1 MANLPNEVLTAVFE
15 LQRLLLQII
24 NQAAELEFTILQQ
37 FGETEATIAELDEI
51 QNVKE
56 RAISYYTRLYRLLLQ
71 LSQSQP
77 LADSATLDLLTRS
90 LTQTQAIAN
99 AGQASLLEIKRN
111 WNLQ

>member
-1 MANLPNEVLTAVFE
+1 MHCYKE
-15 LQRLLLQII
+15 LV
-24 NQAAELEFTILQQ
+24 
-37 FGETEATIAELDEI
+37 LDEI

-111 WNLQ
+111 WNL

>member
-1 MANLPNEVLTAVFE
+1 MANLPNETITAVFE

-24 NQAAELEFTILQQ
+24 NQAAEIEFTILQR

-77 LADSATLDLLTRS
+77 IADSAILDLLARS

>member
-15 LQRLLLQII
+15 LQRLLLRII
-24 NQAAELEFTILQQ
+24 NYATELEFMILEQ
-37 FGETEATIAELDEI
+37 FGETEATITELDEI

-56 RAISYYTRLYRLLLQ
+56 RIISYYTRLYRLMLQ

-77 LADSATLDLLTRS
+77 GADSATLDLLTRS
-90 LTQTQAIAN
+90 LTQTDAIAS

-111 WNLQ
+111 WNL